1 MVTGTHHGTGGGGG
15 GGGGSSSSSRVQ
27 FLFIKALTQQLGG
40 PVTASV
46 QTYET
51 LIVEQCDRNMRTKT
65 TKEQCY
71 QATDYVTNTWGK
83 LMIILQKLM

>member
-15 GGGGSSSSSRVQ
+15 GGGGSSSSSSSRVQ

-40 PVTASV
+40 PVTESV

-51 LIVEQCDRNMRTKT
+51 LISGTV
-65 TKEQCY
+65 
-71 QATDYVTNTWGK
+71 
-83 LMIILQKLM
+83 